1 MATIEE
7 LTETIVKFR
16 DERDWA
22 QFHNAKDLHW
32 HYPLKQ
38 QN

>member
-22 QFHNAKDLHW
+22 QSLTDAESRTTL
-32 HYPLKQ
+32 LELL
-38 QN
+38 

>member
-22 QFHNAKDLHW
+22 QFHKIYHW